1 MIGKTI
7 SHYHIVEKLGGGG
20 MGVVFK
26 AEDTRLHR
34 FLALKFLPQGVTH
47 GDQVLERFRREA
59 QAASALSHPNI
70 CTIYDIDE
78 HEAQPFIAMELLEG
92 QTLKHL
98 IEGKPLKIDTLFELA
113 TQISD
118 ALDAAHAK
126 GIIHRDIKPANIF
139 VTQRGQAKILD
150 FGLAKLTPKRAP
162 EGLLATNLPTATAEE
177 FLTSPGVAMGTVAYM
192 SPEQALGE
200 ELDVRTDLFSLGA
213 VLYEMATGRT
223 AFSGTT
229 TAAIHDAILHKVQTP
244 PVRFNPEVPLR
255 LEEIINK
262 ALEKDREVRYQ
273 HASEI
278 RADLKRLKRD
288 TESGRSAAVRA
299 ASGREFAPTARESLA
314 VTERALV
321 TRTRRRRWVLIG
333 ASAILAVLGLLAFV
347 ATRPA
352 PPPRVLGSVAI
363 TRDGRQKISTTN
375 FQMLVTDGSRLYFEE
390 AVAGGWGIA
399 QVSAVGGES
408 VPIATPFHNAGLLGI
423 SADHSDLLVQDMTAN
438 EQESQLWAVPVL
450 GGTPRRLGNV
460 RAHDANWS
468 PDGRELVYANG
479 NDLYLANADG
489 TEPRK
494 LLAMEHFALWPRFS
508 PDGRSIRFSMWDN
521 SSSPSFL
528 WEVSS
533 DGGHRHRLLSQ
544 WKHSGGAWC
553 GHWTADGKYFVFQ
566 AGSSSGG
573 NLNLWAIRE
582 GAGIFGRFAGEPIQL
597 TTGPLDFHMP
607 VPSLDG
613 KRLFVIGVQQRGE
626 LLRYDTR
633 FRQFRPY
640 LPGIWAD
647 QLDLSPDGQ
656 WIAYISMPDITLWRS
671 KRDGS
676 ERLQLTSGPMWASA
690 PRWSPDGTQIA
701 FTGAKAGK
709 SSIIYVV
716 PTEGGTPQELVSDD
730 QAKSDA
736 VWSPN
741 GKELAYGQEPWMELS
756 KLEIKILDVA
766 NRKVRTFP
774 NSEGLCRPRW
784 SPNGRY
790 LAAISRSAERLM
802 LFDFQAQKWTEAA
815 KTVVNSPAWSRDSK
829 YIYFDNYPVQN
840 DPAVL
845 RLRLSDRKIEQVL
858 SLKDIRRAAG
868 YPQVW
873 SGIDIDGS
881 PLIVRDIGTQE
892 IYALDWDAP

>member
-1 MIGKTI
+1 MIGQTI

-113 TQISD
+113 MQISD

-150 FGLAKLTPKRAP
+150 FGLAKLTPKPAP
-162 EGLLATNLPTATAEE
+162 EGLLATNSPTATAEE

-229 TAAIHDAILHKVQTP
+229 PAAIHDAILHKVQTP

-299 ASGREFAPTARESLA
+299 ASGREFAPTARESRA
-314 VTERALV
+314 VTEPALV
-321 TRTRRRRWVLIG
+321 MRTRRRRWVLIG
-333 ASAILAVLGLLAFV
+333 AAAILAVLGLLAFV

-363 TRDGRQKISTTN
+363 TRDGRQKISTTS
-375 FQMLVTDGSRLYFEE
+375 FQMLVRMGPDSISRKQSG
-390 AVAGGWGIA
+390 AAGALPRYRLW
-399 QVSAVGGES
+399 VVKRS
-408 VPIATPFHNAGLLGI
+408 
-423 SADHSDLLVQDMTAN
+423 LLVSD
-438 EQESQLWAVPVL
+438 EQAKSDTV
-450 GGTPRRLGNV
+450 
-460 RAHDANWS
+460 WS
-468 PDGRELVYANG
+468 PDG
-479 NDLYLANADG
+479 
-489 TEPRK
+489 
-494 LLAMEHFALWPRFS
+494 
-508 PDGRSIRFSMWDN
+508 
-521 SSSPSFL
+521 
-528 WEVSS
+528 
-533 DGGHRHRLLSQ
+533 
-544 WKHSGGAWC
+544 
-553 GHWTADGKYFVFQ
+553 
-566 AGSSSGG
+566 
-573 NLNLWAIRE
+573 
-582 GAGIFGRFAGEPIQL
+582 
-597 TTGPLDFHMP
+597 
-607 VPSLDG
+607 
-613 KRLFVIGVQQRGE
+613 
-626 LLRYDTR
+626 
-633 FRQFRPY
+633 
-640 LPGIWAD
+640 
-647 QLDLSPDGQ
+647 
-656 WIAYISMPDITLWRS
+656 
-671 KRDGS
+671 
-676 ERLQLTSGPMWASA
+676 
-690 PRWSPDGTQIA
+690 
-701 FTGAKAGK
+701 K
-709 SSIIYVV
+709 S
-716 PTEGGTPQELVSDD
+716 
-730 QAKSDA
+730 
-736 VWSPN
+736 
-741 GKELAYGQEPWMELS
+741 LAYGQEPWAQLS
-756 KLEIKILDVA
+756 HIDIKVLDVA
-766 NRKVRTFP
+766 SHKLRALP
-774 NSEGLCRPRW
+774 GSEELCRPRW

-790 LAAISRSAERLM
+790 LAAVSRNADRLM

-829 YIYFDNYPVQN
+829 YIYFDNYPVQKE
-840 DPAVL
+840 PAFL

-858 SLKDIRRAAG
+858 SLKDIRRAGG